1 MILQNPLKQPVP
13 RKQMWKLII
22 LIWTFKMA
30 FGFEETKDLNIM
42 GFFPMTGEVFRGGKA
57 CLLGSNM
64 ALQHINQRDDILH
77 GYRLNLI
84 WRDSKASIFEYS
96 KTSVKQRLTKSLKVV
111 FKTNYRLMQVI
122 RGAFCNTFDLH
133 QATIYH

>member
-1 MILQNPLKQPVP
+1 MG
-13 RKQMWKLII
+13 KLII
-22 LIWTFKMA
+22 LIWTFEMA
-30 FGFEETKDLNIM
+30 FGLEETNDLNIM

-96 KTSVKQRLTKSLKVV
+96 KTSVKRPLSKRLKVGFQDQLSLNAGQAYCKMQYIRPSLSYMYHLSLKSL
-111 FKTNYRLMQVI
+111 FWI
-122 RGAFCNTFDLH
+122 F
-133 QATIYH
+133 

>member
-1 MILQNPLKQPVP
+1 
-13 RKQMWKLII
+13 MWKLII
-22 LIWTFKMA
+22 LILTFEMA
-30 FGFEETKDLNIM
+30 FGLEETKDLNIM

-84 WRDSKASIFEYS
+84 WRDSKASIFEYNKTCVKRPLS
-96 KTSVKQRLTKSLKVV
+96 KRLKIGFEDQLSLNAGQKNCRMLQGEHSAILSTFITTTQLPDKQKESS
-111 FKTNYRLMQVI
+111 
-122 RGAFCNTFDLH
+122 
-133 QATIYH
+133 